1 MKVLMVTTGMNIGG
15 AETHIAELCRAFAEK
30 GISVTVA
37 SAGGVYVRELEKR
50 GIPHI
55 TLPLNRKTP
64 ASLLKAKK
72 GLENLIRHEKFD
84 VVHAHARI
92 PAFLCGKLQ
101 ARMGF
106 RFVTTDHLD
115 FRVTPLL
122 KRLTDWGEFTFAVS
136 EDLKEYLIG
145 NFGLASDRIA
155 MTVNGI
161 DTDRF
166 SPKTSGASLRES
178 FRVGD
183 RAVILHVSRLEKHL
197 ALCVRALMGAVKQLN
212 GSVSLVVAGDGAYAQ
227 TLREEADALNRE
239 LGYRAAVF
247 VGAVTDVENYIA
259 AADIAVSPSRA
270 AMEAMACGKPTVICG
285 SQGYGGIFGEN
296 VAEDAVKSNF
306 CFRGAS
312 LPTPEILARDIVSIL
327 GMSEEERTRLVD
339 FGRRFICEN
348 YSVRVMAQT
357 QLDGYRRLLAQ
368 RESLAYDILICG
380 YYGYG
385 NMGDET
391 MLSVVTKELL
401 AKNPHLRLCVLSADA
416 HKTSVSL
423 GIDAIPRFDPKR
435 VAEAMSRSR
444 MLLFGG
450 GNLLQDKTS
459 THSLLYYTH
468 ILRAA
473 KKRGLKIYV
482 YANGIGPILR
492 KGNRARTAEALRLA
506 DAVSLRDKDSLAFV
520 KDLPCK
526 KPARLTFDPAIL
538 AERADFPIPK
548 GNYFVAVPKR
558 TVPSDKLARL
568 ISLLAQKT
576 KMTPVL
582 VSIYDEQDCRHVE
595 RIAAQIGASVC
606 RPKSAG
612 ECISLFSSA
621 KLVVSSRLHALVY
634 ATAAACP
641 MMAYSDDRKLFSY
654 LESIG
659 LGADSPH
666 CCGISADE
674 DVGLALKTA
683 LSILEQSEYFIR
695 ELTER
700 LARRK
705 ALAKQG
711 ILDILEALETAETDF
726 FG

>member
-1 MKVLMVTTGMNIGG
+1 MKVLMVTTGMDIGG
-15 AETHIAELCRAFAEK
+15 AETHIAELCRAFAER

-37 SAGGVYVRELEKR
+37 SAGGVYVRELKKL

-55 TLPLNRKTP
+55 NLPLNKKTP
-64 ASLLKAKK
+64 SSLLTAKR
-72 GLENLIRHEKFD
+72 GLEALIRREKFD
-84 VVHAHARI
+84 IVHAHARI
-92 PAFLCGKLQ
+92 PAFLCGALHKRL
-101 ARMGF
+101 GF

-136 EDLKEYLIG
+136 EDLKEYLIRH
-145 NFGLASDRIA
+145 FGLEPARIA
-155 MTVNGI
+155 LTVNGI

-166 SPKTSGASLRES
+166 SPCERNTALRES
-178 FRVGD
+178 LNVGE
-183 RAVILHVSRLEKHL
+183 RAVILHISRLEKHL
-197 ALCVRALMGAVKQLN
+197 SLCVRALMDAVERSN
-212 GSVSLVVAGDGAYAQ
+212 GSTSLIVAGEGSYAKV
-227 TLREEADALNRE
+227 LREEADARNRR
-239 LGYRAAVF
+239 LGYNAVVF

-259 AADIAVSPSRA
+259 AADIVVSPSRA
-270 AMEAMACGKPTVICG
+270 AMEALACGRPTVVCG

-368 RESLAYDILICG
+368 RESRAYDILICG

-391 MLSVVTKELL
+391 MLSVVIRELL
-401 AKNPHLRLCVLSADA
+401 SKTPSLRLCVLSADA
-416 HKTSVSL
+416 RKTSECL
-423 GIDAIPRFDPKR
+423 GVDAVPRFDPR
-435 VAEAMSRSR
+435 RIAEAMARSR

-492 KGNRARTAEALRLA
+492 KRNGARAAEALALA

-520 KDLPCK
+520 NALPYTK
-526 KPARLTFDPAIL
+526 SARLTFDPAIL
-538 AERADFPIPK
+538 AERSAFPIPD

-558 TVPSDKLARL
+558 TVPADQLARL

-576 KMTPVL
+576 GMTPVL
-582 VSIYDEQDCRHVE
+582 VSMYDGQDTRHVG
-595 RIAAQIGASVC
+595 RIASQTGARIC
-606 RPKSAG
+606 RPKNAG

-621 KLVVSSRLHALVY
+621 RLVISSRLHALVY

-641 MMAYSDDRKLFSY
+641 MMGYSDDRKLFSY

-659 LGADSPH
+659 LGSADPLF
-666 CCGISADE
+666 CGISVREGIGAALE
-674 DVGLALKTA
+674 RALA
-683 LSILEQSEYFIR
+683 ILDHGEYLR
-695 ELTER
+695 NELTER
-700 LARRK
+700 LPEWES
-705 ALAKQG
+705 LAKQG
-711 ILDILEALETAETDF
+711 ILDILDALDSSEAETY
-726 FG
+726 G